1 MHKGFII
8 LLTILL
14 ILHGSAAAFAKEN
27 KKEDLECVRKQ
38 EIRTKVYNEQ
48 VISDVFASFGHK
60 YDELID
66 QSMYMNMIDLMKYT
80 VLSGGEDTHLE
91 SLKKNMS
98 GASTGEKRL
107 YFFQG
112 KPDEAYI
119 FYKDLKNRNHMV
131 HLKKGPDEWEAQ
143 EKIVMKGKK
152 VPFIREK
159 CEDDYFMKRMFNN
172 LYQK

>member
-66 QSMYMNMIDLMKYT
+66 QSMYMNMID
-80 VLSGGEDTHLE
+80 
-91 SLKKNMS
+91 
-98 GASTGEKRL
+98 R
-107 YFFQG
+107 
-112 KPDEAYI
+112 
-119 FYKDLKNRNHMV
+119 
-131 HLKKGPDEWEAQ
+131 
-143 EKIVMKGKK
+143 
-152 VPFIREK
+152 
-159 CEDDYFMKRMFNN
+159 
-172 LYQK
+172 